1 MKDLLFERQKPFY
14 LFATACRSSL
24 FSVLV
29 WFWCCRKLL
38 RIPHLMIFE
47 CLQRFGELV
56 VPDQVVRWDDD
67 WLNCFGRVR
76 LHQLLK
82 VFGIRIGRI
91 LVCDCGIRYVG
102 LIRHVLDVMLDVL
115 VDVLQIN
122 GKFMKT
128 RKLFFSNI

>member
-1 MKDLLFERQKPFY
+1 
-14 LFATACRSSL
+14 
-24 FSVLV
+24 
-29 WFWCCRKLL
+29 
-38 RIPHLMIFE
+38 MIFE

-56 VPDQVVRWDDD
+56 VPDQVVHWDDD
-67 WLNCFGRVR
+67 WLNHFDRVR

-122 GKFMKT
+122 GKFLKT
-128 RKLFFSNI
+128 QNSKERN